1 MLAQWGGYFR
11 FLCLLR
17 LPTENSTTLTV
28 HAFKV
33 PWLLAVLY
41 ACTCTLS
48 CVYVLRVV
56 PLHSAVCHFAPSP
69 FQGAF
74 I

>member
-17 LPTENSTTLTV
+17 LPTETSTTLTV
-28 HAFKV
+28 HAYKV
-33 PWLLAVLY
+33 LSLLAVLY
-41 ACTCTLS
+41 ACTHTLS
-48 CVYVLRVV
+48 YVYVLCVAL
-56 PLHSAVCHFAPSP
+56 LHATMCHFAPSP